1 MFNRTIS
8 FIFLDGQIAKT
19 GSTNQTPGF
28 TTYLVVDGNQGQVCE
43 LISFFFYHPQNRL
56 MSWSIIDT

>member
-43 LISFFFYHPQNRL
+43 LNSFFLSSSNTIVIY
-56 MSWSIIDT
+56 